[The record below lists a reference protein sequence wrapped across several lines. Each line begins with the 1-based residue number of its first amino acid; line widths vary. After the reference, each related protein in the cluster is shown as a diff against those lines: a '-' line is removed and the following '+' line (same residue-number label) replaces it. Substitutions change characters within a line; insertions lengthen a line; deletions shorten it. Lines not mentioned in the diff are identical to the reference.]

1 MLLFAVTTTLEKIQ
15 RLPVQFWLKAALVIV
30 VFIAGVILL
39 RKLAGM
45 NKAVLAAILLVVGT
59 ALGFSWIYERN
70 EPAWATPV
78 VEKLAWF
85 FPTKNTAQKHI
96 EAYRQ

>member
-1 MLLFAVTTTLEKIQ
+1 MIAVTTLEKIQ
-15 RLPVQFWLKAALVIV
+15 RLPVLFWLKAALVIA

>member
-1 MLLFAVTTTLEKIQ
+1 MMLFAVTTTLEKIQ

-45 NKAVLAAILLVVGT
+45 NKAVLAAVFLVVGT

-78 VEKLAWF
+78 VEKLANF
-85 FPTKNTAQKHI
+85 FPSKGGYAN
-96 EAYRQ
+96 RQGH